1 MSCDIAVVGG
11 GIVGLATAMALL
23 DRHPGARVVVLEKED
38 RVAAHQTGRNSGVIH
53 SGIYY
58 PPGSRKARYA
68 LDGNREL
75 PAFCAR
81 YGIRHEVCGKLIV
94 ATEERELPLLAAL
107 EERGRGHGIPVR
119 RLGPAEIHDFEP
131 HGAGLAALHVPVTGI
146 VDFAAVAAQYARL
159 VMEQGGEVRLGTRV
173 TGVERGA
180 RTTILAT
187 SQDSVEARFVVNCG
201 GLFADRLARMDGAEL
216 ESRIVPFRGEYYE
229 LVPERRFLVRNLIY
243 PVPDPA
249 FPFLGV
255 HFTRGVDG
263 SVHCGPNAVL
273 ALAREGYSWGA
284 VRPRDLWDTVSYP
297 GFWRLAARHW
307 LAGTRE
313 VVRSISASAFTRSL
327 RRLVPEVRREDL
339 VPAVAG
345 VRAQALRPDGRL
357 VDDFLI
363 VRGRRSVH
371 VLNAPSPAATA
382 SLPIGRAVAA
392 EVPAPAEL

>member
-11 GIVGLATAMALL
+11 GIVGLATALALL

-38 RVAAHQTGRNSGVIH
+38 RVAAHQSGRNSGVIH

-68 LDGNREL
+68 LEGGREL
-75 PAFCAR
+75 PAFCDR

-94 ATEERELPLLAAL
+94 ATEQRELPLLAAL

-119 RLGPAEIHDFEP
+119 RLGPAEIHDVEP
-131 HGAGLAALHVPVTGI
+131 HCAGLAALHVPTTGI
-146 VDFAAVAAQYARL
+146 VDFPAVAAVCARL
-159 VMEQGGEVRLGTRV
+159 VTERGGEVRLGTRV
-173 TGVERGA
+173 TGVEHRA
-180 RTTILAT
+180 RTTVLAT
-187 SQDSVEARFVVNCG
+187 SYGDVEARFVVNCG
-201 GLFADRLARMDGAEL
+201 GLFADRLARLDGVEP
-216 ESRIVPFRGEYYE
+216 ESRIVPFRGEYYA

-243 PVPDPA
+243 PVPDPV

-273 ALAREGYSWGA
+273 ALAREGYTWG
-284 VRPRDLWDTVSYP
+284 VMRPRDLWDTVSYP

-313 VVRSISASAFTRSL
+313 VVRSFSTPAFTTSL
-327 RRLVPEVRREDL
+327 RRLVPEVRR
-339 VPAVAG
+339 
-345 VRAQALRPDGRL
+345 
-357 VDDFLI
+357 
-363 VRGRRSVH
+363 
-371 VLNAPSPAATA
+371 
-382 SLPIGRAVAA
+382 
-392 EVPAPAEL
+392 